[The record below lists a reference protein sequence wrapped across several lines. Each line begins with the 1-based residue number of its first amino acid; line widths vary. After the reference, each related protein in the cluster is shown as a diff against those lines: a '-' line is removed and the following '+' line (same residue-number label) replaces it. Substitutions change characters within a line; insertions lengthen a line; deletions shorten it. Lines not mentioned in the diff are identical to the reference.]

1 LSPLSQEAGVS
12 QAIERHACR
21 AERAGGWFPQVV
33 GKAGDAFDREPVRRE
48 EGQRRVAQDEQ
59 RADGDRAR
67 AQRREGS
74 EGRARRRSGVD
85 GIVDDS
91 DCPTVQMIMKSVGD
105 SVGHALCLHPAL
117 GEGEAQVQ
125 FGCDHLGDEGATDQ
139 WANHGLDAMSADPP
153 RELAREGQQGGW
165 PQEQRIEVEPQIA
178 MMARLQDE
186 VSAPGR
192 EKTENL
198 LFHTTE
204 NLGMFPPMSLELYAA
219 YLVACLIVVL
229 VPGPTVTLI
238 LANSIRHGTRAGLLN
253 VLGTQLGLAMMI
265 GVVGL
270 GLTSLMEAAGHWF
283 DWLRL
288 AGAAYLIWLGFK
300 MIRSSGADGEGTT
313 PAPPRGGFLT
323 QGVLVAL
330 SNPKTLIFFGAF
342 FPQFIDPARDHGLQI
357 LIMGLT
363 AMLVA
368 ALSDSAY
375 ALAAGRAGRA
385 QSVRRIRLLSRV
397 SGGFLIGG
405 GLWLAFS
412 RR

>member
-1 LSPLSQEAGVS
+1 
-12 QAIERHACR
+12 
-21 AERAGGWFPQVV
+21 
-33 GKAGDAFDREPVRRE
+33 
-48 EGQRRVAQDEQ
+48 
-59 RADGDRAR
+59 
-67 AQRREGS
+67 
-74 EGRARRRSGVD
+74 
-85 GIVDDS
+85 
-91 DCPTVQMIMKSVGD
+91 
-105 SVGHALCLHPAL
+105 
-117 GEGEAQVQ
+117 
-125 FGCDHLGDEGATDQ
+125 
-139 WANHGLDAMSADPP
+139 
-153 RELAREGQQGGW
+153 
-165 PQEQRIEVEPQIA
+165 
-178 MMARLQDE
+178 
-186 VSAPGR
+186 
-192 EKTENL
+192 
-198 LFHTTE
+198 
-204 NLGMFPPMSLELYAA
+204 MSLELYAA

-238 LANSIRHGTRAGLLN
+238 LANSIRHGTRAGPLN
-253 VLGTQLGLAMMI
+253 VLGTQVGLALMI

-288 AGAAYLIWLGFK
+288 AGAAYLIWLGWK
-300 MIRSSGADGEGTT
+300 MIRSSSAGSEGATS
-313 PAPPRGGFLT
+313 APPRGGFVT
-323 QGVLVAL
+323 QGILVAL

-368 ALSDSAY
+368 AVSDSVY

-385 QSVRRIRLLSRV
+385 LSAKRVRLLSRV